1 MGENLREYRM
11 GFRQIDPSSEEGNQ
25 VLYPGET
32 SQMLSSVFQA
42 ETYQGEITNDTHGTE
57 GPIKVSFA
65 TEHTQTADN
74 FLEVSAAYDKE
85 RSLVADVNTFT
96 SCNQYGVSTLLYRV
110 LHTAQDISEMGK
122 VPFERLAMIFA
133 DY

>member
-110 LHTAQDISEMGK
+110 LHTAQDISEMAK
-122 VPFERLAMIFA
+122 VPFQRLATIFA